1 MKDSK
6 SIQKIIGTAILI
18 ICVFV
23 LGFISGR
30 ELRGKNVF
38 DSSSTV
44 DTNMF
49 WDVWDLMKSTY
60 VDSEKVSDKDM
71 MYGAIKGLVD
81 SYDDPATVFLTPE
94 ETEDFNAS
102 SEGKYFEG
110 IGAELGYENGQVIV
124 VSPLEGSP
132 AKEVGIRAGDYI
144 LAVDG
149 KEVTT
154 KDSIYDVV
162 GMIRGE
168 GGTTVKLRV
177 LHKND
182 TKPMEYTITRREI
195 TVESMTLE
203 YLQNNNIAHLKIN
216 RFTES
221 TYSEWVSVWNKNVD
235 KIVKSGVKKM
245 ILDLRGNPGGY
256 FDAAI
261 YSADEFLDEGHII
274 SMQQDG
280 KGKVSKY
287 ESEKGG
293 KLLDINVVVLVD
305 GGSASASEIL
315 AGALQEGKRA
325 FVIGENTY
333 GKGTAQNVL
342 DLLDGS
348 SLHITIYKW
357 LLPNGGWLNRENP
370 IVPDKVIEFTNEDF
384 IKGVDPQL
392 NEAIKQVNKM

>member
-6 SIQKIIGTAILI
+6 SIQKTIGAAILI

-30 ELRGKNVF
+30 ELRGKNIL

-44 DTNMF
+44 NTNMF

-60 VDSEKVSDKDM
+60 VDSGKVSDEDM

-81 SYDDPATVFLTPE
+81 SYEDPATVFLTPE

-110 IGAELGYENGQVIV
+110 IGAELGYENGQIIV

-144 LAVDG
+144 LAIDG
-149 KEVTT
+149 EELTT
-154 KDSIYDVV
+154 KDSIYDAVS
-162 GMIRGE
+162 MIRGE
-168 GGTTVKLRV
+168 AGTTVKLRI

-182 TKPMEYTITRREI
+182 TKPTEYTITRREI

-203 YLQNNNIAHLKIN
+203 YLQNNSIAHLKIN
-216 RFTES
+216 RFTEA
-221 TYSEWVSVWNKNVD
+221 TYSEWISVWNRNVD

-261 YSADEFLDEGHII
+261 YAADEFLGEGYVI
-274 SMQQDG
+274 SMQQNG
-280 KGKVSKY
+280 KGKVSEY

-293 KLLDINVVVLVD
+293 KLLDIDVVVLVD
-305 GGSASASEIL
+305 SGSASASEIL
-315 AGALQEGKRA
+315 AGALQDGKRG

-333 GKGTAQNVL
+333 GKGTAQSVL
-342 DLLDGS
+342 DLTDGS

-357 LLPNGGWLNRENP
+357 LLPNGEWLNRENP
-370 IVPDKVIEFTNEDF
+370 IVPDKVVEFTNEDF

-392 NEAIKQVNKM
+392 NEAIKEINKM